1 MKKFI
6 IRIYLIITLIILFLS
21 TFILV
26 FFNISDLKKNER
38 NDILKTLNIIEHLY
52 NTKSECNIN
61 YLLESFNIKI
71 NIIEKNENTVNL
83 IIDKIYKNKTKNN
96 TLDINNIYEN
106 FLYNNKNLYY
116 IKEYDKNII
125 IIYKKFDII
134 PIILRDSILCSFITL
149 ICAIFI
155 YIILKN
161 YVYKNIILPLQEIS
175 QEIPKLKNKNENLK
189 FKTYKFEEIN
199 IICKQIKYIEND
211 LKSIGDMLK
220 IEKNKVDYILDNM
233 SEGFV
238 LFDKNKNVFSINKM
252 AKKIFN
258 CNKNNLGENI
268 LYYTQNIKLLENIE
282 KVLSTNQKN
291 IFDIKTEDNKT
302 YSIHM
307 SKIQKGIFE
316 KGNSGVIMLM
326 IDVTAERETEK
337 LKQEFF
343 SNVSHELKTP
353 ITSIQGYAELLYN
366 DFAISREQEKE
377 FLKIIQKE
385 SINITNLINN
395 ILTISKLENKEIE
408 INKSDINIKT
418 IVDEIINSTK
428 PMCIEQNITIKNNCD
443 SITMLGDYKKIH
455 QLFNNLIVNA
465 IKYNKNNGYV
475 EINCFKDE
483 KNINII
489 IKDSGIGIP
498 LVDRNRIF
506 ERFYRVEKGRS
517 KSLGGTGLGLSIVK
531 HIVKYYN
538 GKIKVKSTEGFGSEF
553 IIKIPINK

>member
-6 IRIYLIITLIILFLS
+6 IKIYLIITLLILFLS
-21 TFILV
+21 TITLIS
-26 FFNISDLKKNER
+26 FNIADLIRNEKN
-38 NDILKTLNIIEHLY
+38 NIITALNIIENSY
-52 NTKSECNIN
+52 ENIE
-61 YLLESFNIKI
+61 ESHINNILNEFNLKI
-71 NIIEKNENTVNL
+71 DIMEKNKDINLKKYTGKKEIEKNSNNL
-83 IIDKIYKNKTKNN
+83 YD
-96 TLDINNIYEN
+96 D

-116 IKEYDKNII
+116 IKEYEQNII
-125 IIYKKFDII
+125 ILYKYFNITQ
-134 PIILRDSILCSFITL
+134 ILIRDGL
-149 ICAIFI
+149 ICITTILIIAIII
-155 YIILKN
+155 YIFLKK
-161 YVYKNIILPLQEIS
+161 YLYKNIILPLQEIS
-175 QEIPKLKNKNENLK
+175 KEIPKLKDKNKRIALK
-189 FKTYKFEEIN
+189 DYKFEEIN
-199 IICKQIKYIEND
+199 AICKEVINIEND
-211 LKSIGDMLK
+211 LETMDNMLT
-220 IEKNKVDYILDNM
+220 IEKNKINYILDNM

-238 LFDKNKNVFSINKM
+238 LFDKNKNVFAINKM
-252 AKKIFN
+252 AKKILN
-258 CNKNNLGENI
+258 YDKNNLGENI
-268 LYYTQNIKLLENIE
+268 LYYTQNIKLLENID
-282 KVLSTNQKN
+282 KALSTNQKN
-291 IFDIKTEDNKT
+291 IFDIKTDDNKT
-302 YSIHM
+302 YSIHI

-316 KGNSGVIMLM
+316 KGSGAIIMLM
-326 IDVTAERETEK
+326 IDVTAERESEK

-366 DFAISREQEKE
+366 DFAISKEQEKE

-385 SINITNLINN
+385 SSNITNLINN

-428 PMCIEQNITIKNNCD
+428 PMCIERNIEIINKCED
-443 SITMLGDYKKIH
+443 ISMIADYKKIH

-506 ERFYRVEKGRS
+506 ERFYRVEKGRT
-517 KSLGGTGLGLSIVK
+517 KSLGGTGLGLAIVK

-553 IIKIPINK
+553 IIKIPINN